1 MTAVAEMTAVAAEG
15 DEPAGAWA
23 QSTKLAFRFLFLAV
37 CLAAVGWS
45 LSGIRQVP
53 PESQAL
59 VYRFGT
65 IVREQG
71 AGLLLAWPRPIEQVV
86 VLPSADRQIE
96 FQIDEFKAPGTPN
109 IEFSLSSD
117 ARQNVAFLLTGDA
130 SIVHLQS
137 TLFYQI
143 VDPAAYILAAEHVAP
158 ALRRFFIASAVS
170 VCAARDLDTILVA
183 RPELADGSNA
193 TANAGREHLRADL
206 MNAINRRL
214 DELTR
219 VGAGLGIVVSRV
231 DLAASVSRGA
241 KVAFDQV
248 LIASQQAERDIAEA
262 RTLAANTA
270 LGANQDYDRILTEA
284 EAKATERVTDAQTR
298 TAEIDALAQGSPG
311 VSVTMLMNR
320 IYFDR
325 IGAVLAKAAR
335 VDTVDQDG
343 GINLILPGPVPQ

>member
-1 MTAVAEMTAVAAEG
+1 MTAVKVEG
-15 DEPAGAWA
+15 DEPAGAWT

-37 CLAAVGWS
+37 CLAAVGWC

-65 IVREQG
+65 IVRQQG

-96 FQIDEFKAPGTPN
+96 FQIDEFKPPATPN
-109 IEFSLSSD
+109 ADFSLSSD
-117 ARQNVAFLLTGDA
+117 ARENVAFLLTGDA

-158 ALRRFFIASAVS
+158 ALRRLFVASAVS

-193 TANAGREHLRADL
+193 GAHAGREHLRVDL
-206 MNAINRRL
+206 MNAINHRL
-214 DELTR
+214 EELTS

-231 DLAASVSRGA
+231 DLAASVPLDA
-241 KVAFDQV
+241 KKAFDHV
-248 LIASQQAERDIAEA
+248 LIASQQAERDVAEA
-262 RTLAANTA
+262 RTLAAKTT
-270 LGANQDYDRILTEA
+270 LGANQDHDRILTAA
-284 EAKATERVTDAQTR
+284 EAKAAERVTEAQTR
-298 TAEIDALAQGSPG
+298 TAEIDALSQGSPG
-311 VSVTMLMNR
+311 FSVPMLMNR

-325 IGAVLAKAAR
+325 IGALLAKAAR

>member
-1 MTAVAEMTAVAAEG
+1 MTAVKVEG

-37 CLAAVGWS
+37 CVAAVGWC

-65 IVREQG
+65 IVRQQG

-96 FQIDEFKAPGTPN
+96 FQIDEFNPPGTPN
-109 IEFSLSSD
+109 ADFPLSSD
-117 ARQNVAFLLTGDA
+117 ARENVAFLLTGDA

-137 TLFYQI
+137 TLLLYQI
-143 VDPAAYILAAEHVAP
+143 ADPAAYILAAEHVAP
-158 ALRRFFIASAVS
+158 ALRRLFIASAVS
-170 VCAARDLDTILVA
+170 VCAGRDLDTILVA
-183 RPELADGSNA
+183 RPELAGGSNA
-193 TANAGREHLRADL
+193 AANAGREHLRGDL

-219 VGAGLGIVVSRV
+219 AGAGLGIVVSRV

-241 KVAFDQV
+241 KVAFDHV

-262 RTLAANTA
+262 RTLAASTA
-270 LGANQDYDRILTEA
+270 LGANQDYDRILTVA
-284 EAKATERVTDAQTR
+284 EAVGTERVTEAQRR
-298 TAEIDALAQGSPG
+298 TAEIDALAEGSPG
-311 VSVTMLMNR
+311 VSLTMLVNR

>member
-1 MTAVAEMTAVAAEG
+1 MTAVEVTS

-23 QSTKLAFRFLFLAV
+23 QSTKLAFRFLFMAV

-65 IVREQG
+65 IVRQNS
-71 AGLLLAWPRPIEQVV
+71 AGLLLAWPQPIEQVV

-96 FQIDEFKAPGTPN
+96 FQIDEFKPAGTPN
-109 IEFSLSSD
+109 ADFSLSPD
-117 ARQNVAFLLTGDA
+117 PRKNFAFLLTGDA
-130 SIVHLQS
+130 SLVHLQS

-143 VDPAAYILAAEHVAP
+143 VDPAAYVLAAEHVAP
-158 ALRRFFIASAVS
+158 ALRRLFVTSAVS

-183 RPELADGSNA
+183 RPELADGS
-193 TANAGREHLRADL
+193 TAAAHAGREHLRVDL

-214 DELTR
+214 DELTS

-231 DLAASVSRGA
+231 DLAASVSADA
-241 KVAFDQV
+241 KKAFDHV
-248 LIASQQAERDIAEA
+248 LVASQQAERDVAEA
-262 RTLAANTA
+262 RTLAARTA
-270 LGANQDYDRILTEA
+270 LAADQDHDRILTNA
-284 EAKATERVTDAQTR
+284 DAKATERVTQAQGR
-298 TAEIDALAQGSPG
+298 IAEIDALSQGSPG
-311 VSVTMLMNR
+311 FSVAMLMNR
-320 IYFDR
+320 IYSDR
-325 IGAVLAKAAR
+325 IGPLLAKAAR

-343 GINLILPGPVPQ
+343 GVNLILPGPVPR

>member
-1 MTAVAEMTAVAAEG
+1 MTAVEVAS

-65 IVREQG
+65 IVRQQG

-86 VLPSADRQIE
+86 LLPSADRQIE
-96 FQIDEFKAPGTPN
+96 FEIDEFEPAGTPN
-109 IEFSLSSD
+109 ADFSLHLD
-117 ARQNVAFLLTGDA
+117 PRANVAFLLTGDA
-130 SIVHLQS
+130 SLVHLQS

-158 ALRRFFIASAVS
+158 ALQRLFVASAVS

-183 RPELADGSNA
+183 RPELADGSNIA
-193 TANAGREHLRADL
+193 THAGREHLRVDL

-214 DELTR
+214 DELTG

-231 DLAASVSRGA
+231 DLAASVSVGA
-241 KVAFDQV
+241 KKAFDRV
-248 LIASQQAERDIAEA
+248 LIASQQAERDVAEA
-262 RTLAANTA
+262 RTLAAKTA
-270 LGANQDYDRILTEA
+270 LAANQDHDRILTNA
-284 EAKATERVTDAQTR
+284 DAKATERVTQAQAR
-298 TAEIDALAQGSPG
+298 TAEIDALSQGSPG
-311 VSVTMLMNR
+311 FSVAMLMNR

-325 IGAVLAKAAR
+325 IGALLAKAAR